1 MNLTGFDLFK
11 YRVIKR
17 LLYSMASVTQALLV
31 ILGKLKPVIPF
42 IITDDP
48 PSIYYNFRVRPD
60 KVDALEKYLNL
71 PRGFS
76 LTKLQYLEDQEEPMY
91 CMTVNAYHVSGGA
104 SGCRVEMSAY
114 IETPEGKKRFRC
126 VEARSSTRTLE
137 PVGSIVPSTCVKY
150 SNKEGVITTD
160 TKTNDSLNFKASFTM
175 PDKESA
181 QVAYASKEWITSND
195 EIYWRTGV
203 YDRCF
208 YNSRFAFGKMYS
220 IPPESVSIENSTQ
233 WSTFLEPVP
242 EFVVIYADKIEFL
255 IVPWS
260 NL

>member
-11 YRVIKR
+11 YRLIKR
-17 LLYSMASVTQALLV
+17 VLYSMISVTQTVQV
-31 ILGKLKPVIPF
+31 ILGRLKPVIPF
-42 IITDDP
+42 VITKDP

-71 PRGFS
+71 PPGFS
-76 LTKLQYLEDQEEPMY
+76 LAKLRYLEHHKESMY
-91 CMTVNAYHVSGGA
+91 CMTFNAYNVSGA
-104 SGCRVEMSAY
+104 VSGCRVEISAY
-114 IETPEGKKRFRC
+114 IKTPEGDKRFRC

-137 PVGSIVPSTCVKY
+137 PVGSLVPSTCVKY

-160 TKTNDSLNFKASFTM
+160 TKTKDDLNFKALFTM
-175 PDKESA
+175 PHEENA
-181 QVAYASKEWITSND
+181 QVAYASREWITSND

-208 YNSRFAFGKMYS
+208 YNRHFAFAKMYS

-255 IVPWS
+255 IVPWW